1 MRSRMSLI
9 PRLFS
14 HWWETLEQ
22 PHRLCGQR
30 FGMGIHPDEFFRPS
44 VLERFD
50 NRRSSPLS
58 ASSPSFYNY
67 YRPWA
72 DLIRDED
79 TGGWS
84 IVKNDKDKFNVSLDV
99 QHFKPD
105 EVNVKIV
112 DNYIIVEGKHE
123 EQKDEHGVISRHFI
137 RKYLI
142 PDQCDPDKATSSLS
156 SDGVL
161 TITAPRKPEAIE
173 EKKERIIQ
181 IKHTGEPALEKE
193 ENKKADVEQ

>member
-1 MRSRMSLI
+1 MRIRMSLI

-22 PHRLCGQR
+22 PHRLRGQR
-30 FGMGIHPDEFFRPS
+30 FGMGINPEEFLQPS
-44 VLERFD
+44 VLERLED
-50 NRRSSPLS
+50 RRWSPLL
-58 ASSPSFYNY
+58 ASPSSFYNY

-72 DLIRDED
+72 DLLRDED

-84 IVKNDKDKFNVSLDV
+84 VVKNDKDKFHVTLDV

-105 EVNVKIV
+105 EINVKIV

-123 EQKDEHGVISRHFI
+123 EKEDEHGIISRQFV

-142 PDQCDPDKATSSLS
+142 PDQCDPEKATSSLS

-173 EKKERIIQ
+173 EKKERV
-181 IKHTGEPALEKE
+181 IKIEHTGKPALENE
-193 ENKKADVEQ
+193 EEKKSAIKQ